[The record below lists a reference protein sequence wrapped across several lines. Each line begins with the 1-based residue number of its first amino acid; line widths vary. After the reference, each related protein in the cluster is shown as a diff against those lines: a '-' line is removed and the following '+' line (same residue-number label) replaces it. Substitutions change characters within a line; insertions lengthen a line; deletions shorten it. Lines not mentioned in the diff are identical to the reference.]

1 MTNKKKLKEFIID
14 TISNLK
20 YKIFIFFYALMAY
33 GFNVFNRTVSMDDLA
48 ISYFGDELKIMLKGT
63 RWSQY
68 FLGLKILFG
77 DYYPTLRGIVSI
89 IALIIASLVICYIFY
104 LINEKIN
111 INEIIL
117 FSSLFLT
124 FPIINE
130 LWEYGYDTVSIYFV
144 LVAISVLFQ
153 LKNPNKSIKKQIIAG
168 LIILPAMAGYESVIF
183 VYVTLVFIIL
193 YLKEINGKQYQKGWF
208 FDGLSYV
215 LPLVIA
221 LLLRYII
228 GFSLIK
234 LYGLE
239 YQNVGNGAIKWF
251 IDGFEECL
259 ISVLYNGWYYII
271 RGLSYFPIGEFVIS
285 MIIFLVFTIKERIN
299 GKKNILPIAFFL
311 IMSLFFLSFLQ
322 GEYLHYRNAQTLQVF
337 VPFVAYLLLTEIRDK
352 KIFNINIKAVITVL
366 LFYVSFRQS
375 VYLHQLLALNNQRS
389 DNEMAVFREIGYKIY
404 SEFDKD
410 KTVIFCGEY
419 QLGDYIEDQITVK
432 EGSIAEKV
440 EDWLREITGKEE
452 GRLYQEFVSTNVNSY
467 YNTQKDAF
475 SGQVM
480 IKYYMSYLGYDINVV
495 DNLTDEEEEYL
506 KHGYEEIAK
515 KENMKPYEIKDMG
528 DYLLVYLGP
537 TIDGINS
544 D

>member
-1 MTNKKKLKEFIID
+1 MNNLKNLKEYAKD
-14 TISNLK
+14 VTSNTK
-20 YKIFIFFYALMAY
+20 YKIFIFFYTIIAY
-33 GFNVFNRTVSMDDLA
+33 GFNIFNRTVSMDDLA
-48 ISYFGDELKIMLKGT
+48 LSYFGDGMKIMLKGT
-63 RWSQY
+63 RWSEY
-68 FLGLKILFG
+68 FLGTKILFS
-77 DYYPTLRGIVSI
+77 DYLPTIRGLISIIMLIIVSI
-89 IALIIASLVICYIFY
+89 MMCYLFY
-104 LINEKIN
+104 LIDEKID
-111 INEIIL
+111 INKIIL

-124 FPIINE
+124 FPLINE
-130 LWEYGYDTVSIYFV
+130 MWEFGYNSISIYFV
-144 LVAISVLFQ
+144 LVIVSILIQFCDE
-153 LKNPNKSIKKQIIAG
+153 NGSIKKKIIAG
-168 LIILPAMAGYESVIF
+168 IILSPAMAGYESVVF
-183 VYVTLVFIIL
+183 VYITLVFIIL
-193 YLKEINGKQYQKGWF
+193 YLKEISGKQYQKGWF
-208 FDGLSYV
+208 FDGLGYI
-215 LPLVIA
+215 LPLIIA

-228 GFSLIK
+228 GFSLVK

-251 IDGFEECL
+251 ADGFKECL

-285 MIIFLVFTIKERIN
+285 MFIFLIITIKERTN
-299 GKKNILPIAFFL
+299 GKKNVLPIAFFL

-352 KIFNINIKAVITVL
+352 KIFNINIKTIITVL

-475 SGQVM
+475 NGQSM

-495 DNLTDEEEEYL
+495 DNLTDEEEGYL